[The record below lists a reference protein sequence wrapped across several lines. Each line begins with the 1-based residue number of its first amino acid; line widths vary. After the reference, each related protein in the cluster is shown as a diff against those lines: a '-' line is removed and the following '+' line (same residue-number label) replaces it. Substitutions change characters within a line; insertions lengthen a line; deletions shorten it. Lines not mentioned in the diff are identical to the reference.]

1 MLNHQAYLLLSSDN
15 CSAADCKRAIRLFAE
30 YDLSVPRLLVA
41 GELDKRFGWVAG
53 SAQKTLNCLFDLEI
67 LVSLSHG
74 RISAGG
80 HSLWMIG
87 ELYTWSPR
95 SLADQWDRDSLLGD
109 RVRGARIQPPTV
121 PVDGALKR

>member
-1 MLNHQAYLLLSSDN
+1 MISHQAYLVLST
-15 CSAADCKRAIRLFAE
+15 CTPQTCKHALRLFGE

-41 GELDKRFGWVAG
+41 EELDKRFDWAPGTT
-53 SAQKTLNCLFDLEI
+53 QRLLNQLFDLEI